1 MEVTK
6 EDLQRRFKEYN
17 DLYFDGKLVK
27 CRFYFPILLLLCLS
41 CLLSQC
47 RTPNTQDDTVV
58 SQLDS
63 LSLQTDISQTV
74 PIGDREGEDCPEDSL
89 IWAVS
94 TMLCY
99 QEKETLPD
107 TTMYFDQRIYIR
119 EGQTSTGRIL
129 YNVYGNWVREGQSS
143 TSRILYNFDGNWIR
157 EGQSSTGRILY
168 NIDGNW
174 IREGQT
180 STGCIV
186 CNIDG
191 NWIREGQTST
201 GRILYALTTY

>member
-1 MEVTK
+1 MSTACSLFIDCPK
-6 EDLQRRFKEYN
+6 TGKFK
-17 DLYFDGKLVK
+17 DRKLGKFK
-27 CRFYFPILLLLCLS
+27 FYFPILLLLFLS

-47 RTPNTQDDTVV
+47 RTPNTQDGPVV
-58 SQLDS
+58 SQLDNLPS
-63 LSLQTDISQTV
+63 QTDISQTV
-74 PIGDREGEDCPEDSL
+74 PTGDSEGKDCLNDSL

-94 TMLCY
+94 SMLCY
-99 QEKETLPD
+99 QKKETLPD

-180 STGCIV
+180 STGRIV

-201 GRILYALTTY
+201 GRILYTFTTY